1 MNVTYAWRG
10 DFDNEELNQL
20 HAEGFGHP
28 VLADDWRR
36 QTAKHSLG
44 WACARDDSGALV
56 GFVNV
61 PWDGATHAFILD
73 TLVAVRARRHGIGTR
88 LVEVASEEARRA
100 GCEWLHADFDEELEP
115 FYLGACGFKP
125 TPAGLIEL

>member
-10 DFDNEELNQL
+10 NFDNEEVNRL

-28 VLADDWRR
+28 VLGDDWRR
-36 QTAKHSLG
+36 QTAEHSLG
-44 WACARDDSGALV
+44 WACARDDTDALV

-61 PWDGATHAFILD
+61 PWDGATHAFIMD

-88 LVEVASEEARRA
+88 LVQVAIEEARGA
-100 GCEWLHADFDEELEP
+100 GCEWLHADFDEALRS
-115 FYLGACGFKP
+115 FYIDACGFVP
-125 TPAGLIEL
+125 TPAGLMEL